1 MKHYLDLFEK
11 VILSIII
18 AGTVSSLAFGL
29 SKTHF
34 GEMTENQCVTDTKY
48 CYPDYQYSTDL
59 HDVVFSKEVYH
70 MGGCLTLEARF
81 SGKDSERS
89 KVTYCGMEDFS
100 DIQLVGLKFNAI
112 RQYGDMVR
120 RDFRLP
126 YYSKYLYCIVT
137 TVKLPEKPKEE
148 QQETQQDSI
157 IPFTDK
163 EQETVKNSMFCQ
175 SVPFGI

>member
-11 VILSIII
+11 VILGIII

-29 SKTHF
+29 AKTHF
-34 GEMTENQCVTDTKY
+34 GETTENQCVTDTRY

-59 HDVVFSKEVYH
+59 HDVVFSKDVYN
-70 MGGCLTLEARF
+70 MGGCLTMEARF
-81 SGKDSERS
+81 SGKESESERS

-100 DIQLVGLKFNAI
+100 DIQLVGLKFNTI

-137 TVKLPEKPKEE
+137 TVKSPEKQKKEG
-148 QQETQQDSI
+148 QDSI
-157 IPFTDK
+157 IQFTDK

>member
-1 MKHYLDLFEK
+1 
-11 VILSIII
+11 
-18 AGTVSSLAFGL
+18 
-29 SKTHF
+29 
-34 GEMTENQCVTDTKY
+34 
-48 CYPDYQYSTDL
+48 
-59 HDVVFSKEVYH
+59 
-70 MGGCLTLEARF
+70 MGGCLILEARF
-81 SGKDSERS
+81 SGKESERN

-120 RDFRLP
+120 RDFRIP

-137 TVKLPEKPKEE
+137 TVKLPEKLKEE